1 MGFET
6 GFFLKLHTPSTL
18 AKTNISHVCVNI
30 YIRHTTHFL
39 HQHPRTREE
48 PSLYKLSKSKDIDFF
63 MYTLQTKC
71 GHTQRH
77 THVSHDFCKI
87 WVRCPHHLHFS
98 LYILF
103 CAVHWTSNSSCNVKT
118 WGFYIDSISKKFT
131 TITTLGIQWLR

>member
-1 MGFET
+1 MYSLLGFKT

-30 YIRHTTHFL
+30 YIRRTTHFL

-63 MYTLQTKC
+63 MCTLQTKC

-103 CAVHWTSNSSCNVKT
+103 CAVH
-118 WGFYIDSISKKFT
+118 
-131 TITTLGIQWLR
+131 